1 MSVVGSLHK
10 GSWFQR
16 SKLAAASDGSVGS
29 TVGSPRKLRLNRFVS
44 SGEGDS
50 LGGLK

>member
-1 MSVVGSLHK
+1 MVGSLHK
-10 GSWFQR
+10 CSWLKR
-16 SKLAAASDGSVGS
+16 SKLAATSDGSVGS

-44 SGEGDS
+44 SGDGDS

>member
-1 MSVVGSLHK
+1 MVGSLHK

-16 SKLAAASDGSVGS
+16 SKLAAASDGSIGS
-29 TVGSPRKLRLNRFVS
+29 TVGSPRTLRLNRSVS
-44 SGEGDS
+44 SGEGDL

>member
-1 MSVVGSLHK
+1 MSVVRSLHK
-10 GSWFQR
+10 GSWFQW
-16 SKLAAASDGSVGS
+16 SKLAAASDGLVGS
-29 TVGSPRKLRLNRFVS
+29 TVGSPRKLQLNRFVS

>member
-16 SKLAAASDGSVGS
+16 SKLAATSDGSVGS
-29 TVGSPRKLRLNRFVS
+29 TVGSPRKLRLGRFVS
-44 SGEGDS
+44 SGEGDL

>member
-16 SKLAAASDGSVGS
+16 SKLAAASDSVGS
-29 TVGSPRKLRLNRFVS
+29 TVGSPRKLRLNRSVS